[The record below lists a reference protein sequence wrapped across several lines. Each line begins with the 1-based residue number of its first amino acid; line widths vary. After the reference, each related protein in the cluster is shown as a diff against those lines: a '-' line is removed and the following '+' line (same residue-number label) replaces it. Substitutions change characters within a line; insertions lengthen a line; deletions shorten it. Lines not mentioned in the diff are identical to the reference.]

1 MVNGVMIQKLVN
13 ILFFKRKEILKR
25 WLKMKGAKKVHFP
38 VLVER
43 DENGFLWLNVL
54 FFKGATY
61 RAKRWTRR

>member
-1 MVNGVMIQKLVN
+1 
-13 ILFFKRKEILKR
+13 
-25 WLKMKGAKKVHFP
+25 MKGAKKVHFP